1 MLLECRASSAHPS
14 RCCLESRLCPSVCV
28 SVRLRSQVR
37 LSPGSSCPTSVRD
50 CTTSPSYVTCA
61 RVRFRLSFSE
71 QTLLYLSGDAA
82 ERRHRT
88 GRERKGAHT
97 PGRRF
102 KIQSCCCLGCAF
114 DGRTL
119 LASST
124 LQGKVDDNAGV
135 ILSGVGHVA
144 SIAARSRRCK
154 SWSATAFPPLRHGLV
169 ATVHHTAGA
178 GVGSCPSCSPKSGRG
193 PRTWFSRL
201 NTGERESSPLPGMT
215 AGMGNRPPLYSWN
228 CRANVY
234 VCVHSAD
241 SLRGHQHPPYQSVQT
256 KPPRLALAVAML

>member
-1 MLLECRASSAHPS
+1 MSGVQRTPKQVLSRVQALPIGLCQREVEVPGSTLARKQLPHVCARLHDLAVVCHLSA
-14 RCCLESRLCPSVCV
+14 RQV
-28 SVRLRSQVR
+28 SVVIF
-37 LSPGSSCPTSVRD
+37 GTN
-50 CTTSPSYVTCA
+50 
-61 RVRFRLSFSE
+61 
-71 QTLLYLSGDAA
+71 LLYLSGDAA